1 MTLCAP
7 EAAPTVETF
16 RVICV
21 GLVKVTLLTVTPPVT
36 EAPMWL
42 NGTALPPRFEPGS

>member
-1 MTLCAP
+1 MLWAP
-7 EAAPTVETF
+7 EAAPTVDTF
-16 RVICV
+16 KVIWV
-21 GLVKVTLLTVTPPVT
+21 GLLKVTLLTVTPPVM